1 MVHSAAMAAAQG
13 VPWLCMSTARPH
25 TTLAGLDVA
34 NRRAAAMIFSLG
46 THVMAS
52 TWSSDSSRARSASS
66 SKP

>member
-25 TTLAGLDVA
+25 TTFAGLEVA
-34 NRRAAAMIFSLG
+34 NRRAAATIFSFG
-46 THVMAS
+46 TQVISS
-52 TWSSDSSRARSASS
+52 TWSSDSSRARSASW